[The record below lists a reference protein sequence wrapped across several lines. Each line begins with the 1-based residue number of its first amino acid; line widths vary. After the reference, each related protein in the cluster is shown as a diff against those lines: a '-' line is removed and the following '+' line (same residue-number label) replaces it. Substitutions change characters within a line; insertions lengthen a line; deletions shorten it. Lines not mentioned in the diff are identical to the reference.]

1 LKETEQAKEAP
12 SATRRIKTRLIW
24 RVLLIPS
31 TSFRPYKGSYNGY
44 KFNSYNTTWQ
54 FKNQE
59 KNKKNADISTENA
72 D

>member
-1 LKETEQAKEAP
+1 MTI
-12 SATRRIKTRLIW
+12 T
-24 RVLLIPS
+24 
-31 TSFRPYKGSYNGY
+31 N
-44 KFNSYNTTWQ
+44 FNSYNTTEQ